1 MIVVRRILFT
11 LFSIAL
17 AVQGVAAATM
27 LHSPAMRSM
36 TSSASAAHT
45 VARSSVTTPAVDTSA
60 AAAVTSD
67 CEHMHGAVTADG
79 ASSSQHTPHNSHN
92 QHADCAGALC
102 CAAFMP
108 LSIMVFRLP
117 PARHAPADATQ
128 FRAVDF
134 DPATFERPPRT

>member
-1 MIVVRRILFT
+1 MIVVRRILFA

-27 LHSPAMRSM
+27 LHSPAMRSA
-36 TSSASAAHT
+36 TSIVSAAHT
-45 VARSSVTTPAVDTSA
+45 ATLSVEASA
-60 AAAVTSD
+60 AAAVASD

-79 ASSSQHTPHNSHN
+79 VSSGQHNSHN

>member
-36 TSSASAAHT
+36 ASSASAART
-45 VARSSVTTPAVDTSA
+45 VARSSEATPSVDASA
-60 AAAVTSD
+60 AVASD

-79 ASSSQHTPHNSHN
+79 VSSSPHNSHN

-108 LSIMVFRLP
+108 LSITVFRLP
-117 PARHAPADATQ
+117 PARHAPADAAQ

-134 DPATFERPPRT
+134 DPATFDRPPRT

>member
-1 MIVVRRILFT
+1 VIAVRRILFA

-27 LHSPAMRSM
+27 LHSPAMRTV
-36 TSSASAAHT
+36 TSSASPAHPVGSSSGAT
-45 VARSSVTTPAVDTSA
+45 QSGDASSAVA
-60 AAAVTSD
+60 SD
-67 CEHMHGAVTADG
+67 CEHLHAAVTGDG
-79 ASSSQHTPHNSHN
+79 VSSSPHNQHNQHN

-108 LSIMVFRLP
+108 LSISVFRLP

>member
-45 VARSSVTTPAVDTSA
+45 VARSSEATPSVDESA
-60 AAAVTSD
+60 AAAAGVASD

-79 ASSSQHTPHNSHN
+79 VSSGQHNSHN

-108 LSIMVFRLP
+108 LSITVFRLP
-117 PARHAPADATQ
+117 PARLAPADAAQ
-128 FRAVDF
+128 CRAVDF
-134 DPATFERPPRT
+134 DPATFDRPPRT

>member
-1 MIVVRRILFT
+1 MTAVRRILFA

-27 LHSPAMRSM
+27 LHSPAMRTV
-36 TSSASAAHT
+36 TSSTSPAHPVASSSGVTQAGDASSA
-45 VARSSVTTPAVDTSA
+45 VA
-60 AAAVTSD
+60 SD
-67 CEHMHGAVTADG
+67 CEHLHAAVTGDG
-79 ASSSQHTPHNSHN
+79 VSSSPHNQHN

-108 LSIMVFRLP
+108 LSISVFRLP
-117 PARHAPADATQ
+117 PARHAPAGATQ

>member
-1 MIVVRRILFT
+1 MIAVRRILFA

-27 LHSPAMRSM
+27 LHSPAMRTVTSSTSPAHPVAGSSGVSQSGE
-36 TSSASAAHT
+36 TSSA
-45 VARSSVTTPAVDTSA
+45 VA
-60 AAAVTSD
+60 SD
-67 CEHMHGAVTADG
+67 CEHTHAAVTGGDVP
-79 ASSSQHTPHNSHN
+79 SSPHNQHN
-92 QHADCAGALC
+92 QHADCAGAMC

-108 LSIMVFRLP
+108 LSISVFRLP
-117 PARHAPADATQ
+117 PARHAPADAAQ

>member
-1 MIVVRRILFT
+1 MIVVRRILFA

-27 LHSPAMRSM
+27 LHSPAMRSAM
-36 TSSASAAHT
+36 SSASAAHT
-45 VARSSVTTPAVDTSA
+45 VARSSEATPSVDASA
-60 AAAVTSD
+60 AAAVASD

-79 ASSSQHTPHNSHN
+79 VSSGQHNAHN

-108 LSIMVFRLP
+108 LSITVFRLP
-117 PARHAPADATQ
+117 PARLAPADAAQ
-128 FRAVDF
+128 CRAVDF
-134 DPATFERPPRT
+134 DPATFDRPPRT

>member
-1 MIVVRRILFT
+1 MIAVRRILFA

-17 AVQGVAAATM
+17 AVQGVAAGTM
-27 LHSPAMRSM
+27 LHSPAMRLVTSSTSPAHPVGSSSGVVQSGD
-36 TSSASAAHT
+36 TSSA
-45 VARSSVTTPAVDTSA
+45 VA
-60 AAAVTSD
+60 SD
-67 CEHMHGAVTADG
+67 CEHMHSAAVTADG
-79 ASSSQHTPHNSHN
+79 GSSSPHNQHN

-108 LSIMVFRLP
+108 LSISVFRLP
-117 PARHAPADATQ
+117 PARHAPADAAQ